1 MITFNQHVKETTAMR
16 LVDLLPK
23 KIKHALNRFL
33 HKDKYKSAM
42 NMYHEL
48 KLSKDPRHVEMSDED
63 KMGIA
68 ADWANLSHQE
78 FSKVFDRKTRYK

>member
-23 KIKHALNRFL
+23 RIKHALNRFL
-33 HKDKYKSAM
+33 HKDKYKSAI

-48 KLSKDPRHVEMSDED
+48 KLSKDPHHVKMSDDE

-68 ADWANLSHQE
+68 ADWAKLDHRE
-78 FSKVFDRKTRYK
+78 FAKVFNRKTRYK